1 MTELKLKPL
10 QMGPGFNSEDPH
22 PSAFQFSL
30 MAAWLCVGWDALD
43 KLSWLYLLRYVL
55 LANQ

>member
-10 QMGPGFNSEDPH
+10 QMGPGFNSEDSH

-30 MAAWLCVGWDALD
+30 MAARLCVGWDALD
-43 KLSWLYLLRYVL
+43 KLS
-55 LANQ
+55 